1 VEIGALSVI
10 QGGVITP
17 TTVEDHAKLDNGVQI
32 GHGVRVAGSASL
44 AGGACVAGSTVIG
57 EEAWIGINSSIRD
70 GRRIGTHALVSMDAS
85 MQHDLDDDAIAR
97 APRPDIDARPGDDD
111 PSKIGF
117 AKR

>member
-85 MQHDLDDDAIAR
+85 MQHDLDDDAIAC